1 MKQSSRMKQTLS
13 KLLAGSLLSLAS
25 AWAELVPVTTD
36 IAPGTTVTWRAT
48 NVYRLDT
55 VVYVQTNA
63 TLIIEPGTVI
73 KGATNVVIGREGLP
87 ELVSALWVTRGGQ
100 LLAEG
105 TRENPIIFTA
115 EGDNLDG
122 NIPPTTTSLWGGRGA
137 DGAGC
142 DQQREGHG
150 GKCLESEIR
159 CL

>member
-1 MKQSSRMKQTLS
+1 MKQTLS

-87 ELVSALWVTRGGQ
+87 ELVSALWVTRGARPGW
-100 LLAEG
+100 
-105 TRENPIIFTA
+105 
-115 EGDNLDG
+115 LDAKPELVFSAITLVGIKVVILNERG
-122 NIPPTTTSLWGGRGA
+122 NKVFGGSCAPPTTRNHRQSLRTPRYTPGW
-137 DGAGC
+137 C
-142 DQQREGHG
+142 
-150 GKCLESEIR
+150 R
-159 CL
+159 CPPPPA